1 MNNNFNKLDK
11 KILDAAKQGDAN
23 TLLNSL
29 NSNDRQKIEDTLAD
43 KDKLRQILNS
53 EAAQNLLKILGG
65 KQNGWYK
72 PKTSRYTQQSKQP

>member
-65 KQNGWYK
+65 KQNG
-72 PKTSRYTQQSKQP
+72 